1 MWPTLFVQTAMLML
15 AAELHL
21 TADRNGTFAFHRRS
35 ARFWVLLF
43 ACPLAALALMVV
55 VSEVLFALAPISL
68 AAWLMLALVGI
79 VLLLVATLLLV
90 GLFAQV
96 CAPGFDLVFR
106 EVGPETPRGDR
117 WAFGPAAQV
126 PGTALAVV
134 DAISERIAAL
144 PEGSIVVGVA
154 SRELRQEL
162 LARGGFTAG
171 GGLRLYRVLGPARPE
186 DVGVISEDR
195 LSGS

>member
-1 MWPTLFVQTAMLML
+1 MWPALFVQTAMLML
-15 AAELHL
+15 AAEVHL
-21 TADRNGTFAFHRRS
+21 TADRNGTFAFHRHS

-43 ACPLAALALMVV
+43 AWPLASGALIIV

-68 AAWLMLALVGI
+68 AAWLMLALMGI
-79 VLLLVATLLLV
+79 GVLLVSTLLLV

-96 CAPGFDLVFR
+96 CAPGFDFVFR

-126 PGTALAVV
+126 PGTPISVV
-134 DAISERIAAL
+134 DAISQRIAAL
-144 PEGSIVVGVA
+144 PEKSIVVAVA

-162 LARGGFTAG
+162 LTRGGFTAG
-171 GGLRLYRVLGPARPE
+171 GGLRLYRVLGPTGPE
-186 DVGVISEDR
+186 DVGMPSENR
-195 LSGS
+195 VSGS

>member
-1 MWPTLFVQTAMLML
+1 MWPVLFAFGAIYM
-15 AAELHL
+15 ARGELHL
-21 TADRNGTFAFHRRS
+21 TADRNGTFAFHLRS

-43 ACPLAALALMVV
+43 ACPLAALALIVV
-55 VSEVLFALAPISL
+55 VSEVLFALAPIYL
-68 AAWLMLALVGI
+68 AAWLVLALVGI
-79 VLLLVATLLLV
+79 VLLLVASLLLV
-90 GLFAQV
+90 GVLVMV
-96 CAPGFDLVFR
+96 CAPGVDLVFR

-126 PGTALAVV
+126 PGTPLGVV

-162 LARGGFTAG
+162 LTRGGFTAG
-171 GGLRLYRVLGPARPE
+171 GGLRLYRVLGPTGPE
-186 DVGVISEDR
+186 DTEVMSEGR